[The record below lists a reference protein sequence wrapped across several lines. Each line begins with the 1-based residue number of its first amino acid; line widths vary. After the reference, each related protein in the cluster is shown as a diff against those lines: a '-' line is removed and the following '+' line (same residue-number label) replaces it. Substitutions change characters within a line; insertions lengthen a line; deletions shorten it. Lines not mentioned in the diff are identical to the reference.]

1 MNKNEIWQAIA
12 IELKADK
19 SNNPSFPDHAAG
31 MAGKV
36 LTPAGELMKYAM
48 DFKYGAD
55 NYQPVNSK
63 LMEYSAIKTAAA
75 AIRFLE
81 NLKQQ
86 HDIN

>member
-1 MNKNEIWQAIA
+1 MKKSEIWHAIA
-12 IELKADK
+12 VEMKADK

-36 LTPAGELMKYAM
+36 VAPAGELMKHAM
-48 DFKYGAD
+48 DFKYGAAD
-55 NYQPVNSK
+55 YEAVNAK
-63 LMEYSAIKTAAA
+63 LMEYAAIKTAAM

-86 HDIN
+86 NDVA